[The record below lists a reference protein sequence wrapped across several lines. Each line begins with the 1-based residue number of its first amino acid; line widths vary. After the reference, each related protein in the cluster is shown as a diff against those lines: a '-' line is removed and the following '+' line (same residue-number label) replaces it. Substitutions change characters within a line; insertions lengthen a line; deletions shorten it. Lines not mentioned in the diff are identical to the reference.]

1 MRLFGENPM
10 KKYDDLA
17 KIAELR
23 ERGVLSEEE
32 FQREKNK
39 ILQSE
44 GSSFQQFFQPQG
56 GELPLGLDENTYCMV
71 LHLSQFLVA
80 VFGPFGIIAT
90 ILLWFLGR
98 EKSDWVDKHGRAIFN
113 WWISFLIYM
122 AISIALWPVYIG
134 FLLMP
139 ALVICAIVFPIVCA
153 VKASEGIIWT
163 YPMSIDFFGVG
174 RPENKAATPHRS
186 ASQSAAPESGPT
198 KDVETHFKSN
208 KYDSTNFKDKY
219 S

>member
-44 GSSFQQFFQPQG
+44 GSSFRQVFQPPG
-56 GELPLGLDENTYCMV
+56 SELPLGWDENTYCMV
-71 LHLSQFLVA
+71 MHLSQFLVA
-80 VFGPFGIIAT
+80 VLGPFGLVAP

-98 EKSDWVDKHGRAIFN
+98 EKSNWIDKQGRVIFN
-113 WWISFLIYM
+113 WWISLLIYM
-122 AISIALWPVYIG
+122 TISAALCFLWIG
-134 FLLMP
+134 LP
-139 ALVICAIVFPIVCA
+139 LVLACFVCAIVFPIVCA

-174 RPENKAATPHRS
+174 RPETESTRARRS
-186 ASQSAAPESGPT
+186 ASQSAAPESGQT